1 VLTHAPKSG
10 LTTLTRYLTP
20 GVCQVPWRR
29 LRALFRKTSAAPLR
43 AGDLPLVTL
52 LPARRHDLGRRD
64 MRRAIEMAFELRNG
78 GQETLADW
86 LWKQRAAGASLRAI
100 AETLSKSLGMPVS
113 HETVRQWMK
122 AG

>member
-1 VLTHAPKSG
+1 
-10 LTTLTRYLTP
+10 
-20 GVCQVPWRR
+20 
-29 LRALFRKTSAAPLR
+29 
-43 AGDLPLVTL
+43 
-52 LPARRHDLGRRD
+52 

-78 GQETLADW
+78 GQETLTDW

-100 AETLSKSLGMPVS
+100 SETLSKSLGMPVS